1 MPTCTGGGL
10 PQCMLGYTHSPWAEL
25 LTHACENITFPQ
37 LRLRTVVKRRF
48 FFILSGERFYLDLD
62 GYSNTNQLET
72 DLYEMGALV
81 ERFFNNQV
89 TKIITNKKEVTSLN
103 IY

>member
-1 MPTCTGGGL
+1 M
-10 PQCMLGYTHSPWAEL
+10 
-25 LTHACENITFPQ
+25 
-37 LRLRTVVKRRF
+37 
-48 FFILSGERFYLDLD
+48 ILSGERFYLDLD

-103 IY
+103 ICSTDMVGGPFLGGLSLHLNHLIA